1 MPVDVGKLVA
11 EEFVIDLLGLVDLGQ
26 GLGDQAHFLHQLNPF
41 RGSQMKQFDCMAF
54 ENDDGPAGKELILVQ
69 IDLGEAEVGDEMV
82 FLRPDALAG
91 LAGGVAHGWLALRH
105 SSSVTTPF
113 LINN

>member
-1 MPVDVGKLVA
+1 MPVDVRKLVA
-11 EEFVIDLLGLVDLGQ
+11 EEFVIDLLGLEDLDQ
-26 GLGDQAHFLHQLNPF
+26 SLGDSVDFFHQLNPF
-41 RGSQMKQFDCMAF
+41 RRGQMKQFGCVAF

-91 LAGGVAHGWLALRH
+91 VA
-105 SSSVTTPF
+105 S
-113 LINN
+113 